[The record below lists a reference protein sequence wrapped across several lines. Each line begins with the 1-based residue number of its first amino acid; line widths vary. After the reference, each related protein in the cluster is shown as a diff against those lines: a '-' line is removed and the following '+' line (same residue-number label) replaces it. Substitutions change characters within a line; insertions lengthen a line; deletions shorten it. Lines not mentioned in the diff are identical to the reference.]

1 MTDRSAH
8 GTGIGELNE
17 RSLHRALK
25 AHYAVPGSQTEQAI
39 DGYVAD
45 IVLHG
50 RIIEIH
56 TGSFWP
62 LKRKLPR
69 LLERHRVTLVHPV
82 ARDRYIVKPTAD
94 GKGVMSRRMSP
105 KHGSV
110 FAIFAALASI
120 PRLLAHSNLTL
131 EVVMT
136 VEEEVRVADERRNR
150 RRGGWTAVDR
160 QLVAIVQTH
169 RVQQMADLFA
179 MLDAK
184 LPPEFTTADLAS
196 AMQSSRR
203 LGQQAAF
210 CFREAGISEVCGK
223 NGNAMVYRRLPN
235 ECLHGTKRQQ
245 TRSVPTPSPA
255 LGGAPGSAPA
265 RRRRRPRTGTG
276 TSARG
281 GTGPN
286 GQVPRNRGSSASRS
300 PSPM

>member
-1 MTDRSAH
+1 MTDPLAP

-25 AHYAVPGSQTEQAI
+25 AHYALPGSQTEQAI

-45 IVLHG
+45 IVIDG

-69 LLERHRVTLVHPV
+69 LLEQHVVTLVHPI

-120 PRLLAHSNLTL
+120 PTLLAHPNLTL
-131 EVVMT
+131 EVVIT
-136 VEEEVRVADERRNR
+136 VEEEVRVPDARRNR

-160 QLVAIVQTH
+160 HLVEIVKIH
-169 RVQQMADLFA
+169 RIEHMGDLFA

-184 LPPEFTTADLAS
+184 LPLEFTTADLAK
-196 AMQSSRR
+196 AMQSPRR

-210 CFREAGISEVCGK
+210 CFREARFCEVCGK
-223 NGNAMVYRRLPN
+223 ERNAFVYRR
-235 ECLHGTKRQQ
+235 T
-245 TRSVPTPSPA
+245 
-255 LGGAPGSAPA
+255 
-265 RRRRRPRTGTG
+265 
-276 TSARG
+276 
-281 GTGPN
+281 
-286 GQVPRNRGSSASRS
+286 
-300 PSPM
+300 